1 MIPIRP
7 ETRQALDKIDS
18 ILLNLGSGA
27 LLEVWLVLTALRG
40 PDNPKDAH
48 LKDATTALIRA
59 AAFPKSST
67 WLGFFANITQEDSEQ
82 LASIRRSILP
92 TVEHFATHAGE
103 AFYALRLRWSSRND
117 TLNPL
122 QKGDQS

>member
-18 ILLNLGSGA
+18 ILLNLDASA
-27 LLEVWLVLTALRG
+27 LREVWHVLTALRG
-40 PDNPKDAH
+40 PDDPAEAH

-59 AAFPKSST
+59 VALPKSNT
-67 WLGFFANITQEDSEQ
+67 RIGFFANITREDSEQ
-82 LASIRRSILP
+82 LALIRSGRPQPS
-92 TVEHFATHAGE
+92 THFLSHAGE
-103 AFYALRLRWSSRND
+103 AFYALRLHWSSRND

-122 QKGDQS
+122 QKGD